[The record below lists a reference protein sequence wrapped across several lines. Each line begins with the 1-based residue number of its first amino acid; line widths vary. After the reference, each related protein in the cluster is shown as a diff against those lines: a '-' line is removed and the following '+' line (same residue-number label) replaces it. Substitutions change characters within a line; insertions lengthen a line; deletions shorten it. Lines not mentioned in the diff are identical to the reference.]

1 MIRKKV
7 VNQLS
12 QLSSLLSR
20 CLPAFGLLLTGA
32 LGPLLAE
39 DTRDPKAV
47 EIAHSVREA
56 MGGSGAW
63 DAVQFL
69 RFDFKVNVGGEM
81 RVDRSH
87 LWDKWSGRYRYE
99 NKTKEGKQQVALFNV
114 NDRQGAVYEDGEKL
128 ADEAAAEPLK
138 NAYAAFIND
147 MYWLA
152 MPWKWLNEGVNLE
165 YLGPKE
171 LEGKAYEVVKLSF
184 NNVGLTPGD
193 QYRAFVSQESNLMTY
208 WEYTLQ
214 SGNEGAW
221 NWEYGDYSGVKLASN
236 HTNAEGVS
244 INMGNVAVL
253 EAVDDAFFTDA
264 ARMMAELP

>member
-7 VNQLS
+7 VS
-12 QLSSLLSR
+12 QHTRLSSLLSR
-20 CLPAFGLLLTGA
+20 CLPVFGLLLAGA
-32 LGPLLAE
+32 LGTLGAE
-39 DTRDPKAV
+39 DSRDPQAV
-47 EIAHSVREA
+47 ETAHSVMEA

-69 RFDFKVNVGGEM
+69 RFDFKVSVGGEM

-99 NKTKEGKQQVALFNV
+99 NKTKDGKQQVALFNV

-128 ADEAAAEPLK
+128 ADETAAEPLK

-152 MPWKWLNEGVNLE
+152 MPWKWLNEGVNLK
-165 YLGPKE
+165 YLGPKDHD
-171 LEGKAYEVVKLSF
+171 GKTYEVVQLSF

-193 QYRAFVSQESNLMTY
+193 QYRAFVSEESNLMTY

-214 SGNEGAW
+214 SNNEGAW
-221 NWEYGDYSGVKLASN
+221 NWEYGDYSGVKLAAN

-244 INMGNVAVL
+244 INMGDVAVL

-264 ARMMAELP
+264 AHMIAELP

>member
-1 MIRKKV
+1 
-7 VNQLS
+7 
-12 QLSSLLSR
+12 
-20 CLPAFGLLLTGA
+20 
-32 LGPLLAE
+32 
-39 DTRDPKAV
+39 
-47 EIAHSVREA
+47 
-56 MGGSGAW
+56 
-63 DAVQFL
+63 
-69 RFDFKVNVGGEM
+69 
-81 RVDRSH
+81 
-87 LWDKWSGRYRYE
+87 
-99 NKTKEGKQQVALFNV
+99 
-114 NDRQGAVYEDGEKL
+114 
-128 ADEAAAEPLK
+128 
-138 NAYAAFIND
+138 
-147 MYWLA
+147 

-171 LEGKAYEVVKLSF
+171 HDGKTYEVVQLSF

-193 QYRAFVSQESNLMTY
+193 QYRAFVSAESNLMTY

>member
-7 VNQLS
+7 VS
-12 QLSSLLSR
+12 QHTRLSSLLSR

-32 LGPLLAE
+32 LGPLVAE

-114 NDRQGAVYEDGEKL
+114 KDRQGAVYEDGEKV
-128 ADEAAAEPLK
+128 ADEAAAAP
-138 NAYAAFIND
+138 
-147 MYWLA
+147 
-152 MPWKWLNEGVNLE
+152 
-165 YLGPKE
+165 
-171 LEGKAYEVVKLSF
+171 
-184 NNVGLTPGD
+184 
-193 QYRAFVSQESNLMTY
+193 
-208 WEYTLQ
+208 
-214 SGNEGAW
+214 
-221 NWEYGDYSGVKLASN
+221 
-236 HTNAEGVS
+236 
-244 INMGNVAVL
+244 
-253 EAVDDAFFTDA
+253 
-264 ARMMAELP
+264 

>member
-7 VNQLS
+7 KSRLTQFSSFLS
-12 QLSSLLSR
+12 P
-20 CLPAFGLLLTGA
+20 CLPAFALLLTGA
-32 LGPLLAE
+32 FSPLAAE
-39 DTRDPKAV
+39 DSRDAKAE
-47 EIAHSVREA
+47 EIAHSVMEA
-56 MGGSGAW
+56 MGGTGAW

-114 NDRQGAVYEDGEKL
+114 NDRQGAVFEDGEKL

-138 NAYAAFIND
+138 NAYAALIND

-152 MPWKWLNEGVNLE
+152 MPWKWLNKGVNLE

-171 LEGKAYEVVKLSF
+171 HHGKTYEVVQLSF

-193 QYRAFVSQESNLMTY
+193 QYRAFVSPESNLMTY

-214 SGNEGAW
+214 SDNEGAW
-221 NWEYGDYSGVKLASN
+221 NWEYGDYSGVKLASD

-244 INMGNVAVL
+244 INMGNVAVV

-264 ARMMAELP
+264 ARMIAELP